1 MTRIGLVVAFFTVLG
16 VAHSTRAAERP
27 NIVVVV
33 ADDMGWRDTG
43 YQGNPDVKTPHLD
56 KLAAQGVRF
65 DYFYASQQMCSPG
78 RFSIMTGRNPFR
90 TGLHQLGTMRPQEIT
105 LPEALKTAGYQT
117 GHFGKWHLGK
127 GASSPI
133 GQGFDEAIWKLN
145 FFDLGATLQVGDTK
159 EEVPLEGDTSVATMN
174 LALKFIDKQS
184 TAKQPFFVQVCFG
197 SPHDPHVAAP
207 EFKSLYPNLPE
218 KRQNF
223 LGEVSGLDAAVGNLR
238 QELQRLGIAENTI
251 VWFTS
256 DNGGITPQSQDPSGK
271 GKQSVGARTVA
282 CLEWPA
288 RIKQPLQTSFPCGQ
302 WDMYPTLLEIVGVKM
317 PDQPPLD
324 GISLL
329 PLLEGKMKERP
340 QGMGFMQRTPNEE
353 KRNREK
359 GRPGDG
365 LATTDFVKEVR
376 GVWIDGKYKLVVL
389 PTDDGG
395 EPTVSLYDI
404 YADPAHQTN
413 LAAEHP
419 EVVVKMRKDLD
430 AWRTSVRAS
439 YDGKDFKDVPV
450 DEKSPKAKRAAKKKE
465 AEAKSQP

>member
-1 MTRIGLVVAFFTVLG
+1 MTRTGLLVALFAVFG
-16 VAHSTRAAERP
+16 VAHSTRSAERP

-56 KLAAQGVRF
+56 EMASRGVRF

-78 RFSIMTGRNPFR
+78 RFSIMTGRTPFR

-105 LPEALKTAGYQT
+105 LPEALKTAGYKT

-127 GASSPI
+127 GPSSPI
-133 GQGFDEAIWKLN
+133 NQGFDEAIWKLN
-145 FFDLGATLQVGDTK
+145 FFDLGASLQVGNTQ
-159 EEVPLEGDTSVATMN
+159 EEVPLEGDTSVATMG
-174 LALKFIDKQS
+174 LALKFIGKQ
-184 TAKQPFFVQVCFG
+184 AAEKQPFFVQVCFG
-197 SPHDPHVAAP
+197 SPHDPHQAAP

-238 QELQRLGIAENTI
+238 KELKRLGVAENTI

-256 DNGGITPQSQDPSGK
+256 DNGGITPQSQDPTGR
-271 GKQSVGARTVA
+271 GKQSIGARTVA

-288 RIKQPLQTSFPCGQ
+288 HVKQPLQTSLPCGH
-302 WDMYPTLLEIVGVKM
+302 WDIYPTLLEIVGVQM
-317 PDQPPLD
+317 PEQPPLD

-329 PLLEGKMKERP
+329 PLLDGKLTERP
-340 QGMGFMQRTPNEE
+340 QGMGFLQRTPNEE

-359 GRPGDG
+359 GG
-365 LATTDFVKEVR
+365 LGTTDFVKDVR
-376 GVWIDGKYKLVVL
+376 GVWIDGKHKLIVL

-395 EPTVSLYDI
+395 EPTMSLYDI
-404 YADPAHQTN
+404 YADPAHKTN

-419 EVVVKMRKDLD
+419 DLVTKMRKELD

-439 YDGKDFKDVPV
+439 YDGRDCKEVPA
-450 DEKSPKAKRAAKKKE
+450 DEKSPKAKRAAKKA
-465 AEAKSQP
+465 AEAKLQP